1 MQQETNMNNWWNNL
15 SLKTKLQIPIQL
27 ILLVIMV
34 LAQRSALNTF
44 ENRVLEEAKQKA
56 EVSADGVLN
65 GLNML
70 MLNGIISDADQR
82 KLYVQKMGAS
92 KKVAELRV
100 MRNKPV
106 IDQFGPGMPSEHAVD
121 DLDKLA
127 LSSGKQQ
134 SILLDADGVH
144 KLRVVVPFIALKEF
158 RGTNCLMCHIVPEG
172 SVNGAASIT
181 LDVTEEYALM
191 DKANTILWGVQVVVQ
206 ILLYL
211 AIGWII
217 GFFIRPTQELQAA
230 MVAMQASGDLAKRAP
245 VRSQDEVGLTITAF
259 NALANN
265 FQVIVTQV
273 DGQAKQVATAAHS
286 LAEDAATLST
296 SVQQQSDSAGV
307 VAAAVI
313 QVSNSISSVAD
324 GTDRVAKLSNE
335 SLERANRGHESLQEM
350 VQELQNVETAVK
362 EIATAVSEF
371 VANTQSITNMTQQVR
386 DIAEQTNLLALNA
399 AIEAARAGEQGRGFA
414 VVADEVRKLAEKSA
428 HSATQIDEVTQ
439 SLGAQSAKVEKTVQ
453 RGMNALQTSQDHV
466 RDVTTVL
473 IQSNESVGGVNQGL
487 EEISRSIN
495 TQRDATQEIAR
506 NIERIATMSQ
516 QSNAIVQRTVTA
528 VKGMEQVS
536 ANLSKTVGRF
546 KV

>member
-1 MQQETNMNNWWNNL
+1 MNSWWSKL
-15 SLKTKLQIPIQL
+15 SLKNKLQIPIQL
-27 ILLVIMV
+27 ILLLIMV

-44 ENRVLEEAKQKA
+44 EDRVLDEARQKA

-70 MLNGIISDADQR
+70 MLNGIISDKEQR
-82 KLYVQKMGAS
+82 KLYVEKMGAS
-92 KKVAELRV
+92 SKVTELRV
-100 MRNKPV
+100 IRNTPV
-106 IDQFGPGMPSEHAVD
+106 TEQFGPGMPSEVAVD

-127 LSSGKQQ
+127 LSSAQQ
-134 SILLDADGVH
+134 QVSLSGQDGEQR
-144 KLRVVVPFIALKEF
+144 LRVVIPFIAQKDF

-181 LDVTEEYALM
+181 LDVSAEFALM
-191 DKANTILWGVQVVVQ
+191 QKANLLLWSVQLVVQVM
-206 ILLYL
+206 LYFI
-211 AIGWII
+211 IGWII
-217 GFFIRPTQELQAA
+217 GFFIRPTQELQQA

-245 VRSQDEVGLTITAF
+245 VRSQDEVGLTVKAF
-259 NALANN
+259 NELANN

-273 DGQAKQVATAAHS
+273 DGQAKQVFAAAHS
-286 LAEDAATLST
+286 LSEDSVKLSESVQKQSDAAGA
-296 SVQQQSDSAGV
+296 VASA
-307 VAAAVI
+307 VA
-313 QVSNSISSVAD
+313 QVSGSISQVAE
-324 GTDRVAKLSNE
+324 GTDRVAKLSE
-335 SLERANRGHESLQEM
+335 DSLERANRGRASLHEM
-350 VQELQNVETAVK
+350 VQELENVEAAVK

-439 SLGAQSAKVEKTVQ
+439 SLGAQSGKVEKTVQ

-466 RDVTTVL
+466 RDVTAIL

-506 NIERIATMSQ
+506 NIERIATMSA
-516 QSNAIVQRTVTA
+516 QSNVIVQRTVTA
-528 VKGMEQVS
+528 VQGMEQISV
-536 ANLSKTVGRF
+536 NLSKSVGKF

>member
-1 MQQETNMNNWWNNL
+1 MNNWWSKL
-15 SLKTKLQIPIQL
+15 SLKNKLQIPIQL
-27 ILLVIMV
+27 ILLIIMV

-44 ENRVLEEAKQKA
+44 EDRVLEEARQKA

-92 KKVAELRV
+92 NKVTELRV

-106 IDQFGPGMPSEHAVD
+106 IDQFGPGMPSEQAVD
-121 DLDKLA
+121 DLDRLA
-127 LSSGKQQ
+127 LSTGKQQ
-134 SILLDADGVH
+134 ILMGVAEGVH
-144 KLRVVVPFIALKEF
+144 KLRVVVPFVALKDF

-181 LDVTEEYALM
+181 LDVSEEFALM
-191 DKANTILWGVQVVVQ
+191 DRANVILWGVQLVVQ
-206 ILLYL
+206 LMLYFI
-211 AIGWII
+211 IGWII

-245 VRSQDEVGLTITAF
+245 VRSQDEVGQTVTAF

-273 DGQAKQVATAAHS
+273 DGQAKQVATAARGLS
-286 LAEDAATLST
+286 EDAAILSS
-296 SVQQQSDSAGV
+296 SVQKQSDSAGA
-307 VAAAVI
+307 VAAAVS
-313 QVSNSISSVAD
+313 QVSTSISSVAD
-324 GTDRVAKLSNE
+324 GTDRVAKLSHE

-350 VQELQNVETAVK
+350 VQELQHVETAVK

-453 RGMNALQTSQDHV
+453 RGMSALQTSQDHV
-466 RDVTTVL
+466 RDVTAVL
-473 IQSNESVGGVNQGL
+473 VQSNESVGGVNQGL

-506 NIERIATMSQ
+506 NIERIASMSQ
-516 QSNAIVQRTVTA
+516 QSNAIVQRTVMA

-536 ANLSKTVGRF
+536 ANLSTTVGRF

>member
-1 MQQETNMNNWWNNL
+1 MNNWWSKL
-15 SLKTKLQIPIQL
+15 SLKNKLQIPIQL

-34 LAQRSALNTF
+34 FAQRSALSTF
-44 ENRVLEEAKQKA
+44 ENQVLDEAKQKA

-82 KLYVQKMGAS
+82 KLYVEKMGAS
-92 KKVAELRV
+92 NKVAELRV

-106 IDQFGPGMPSEHAVD
+106 IDQFGPGLPSEQAVD
-121 DLDKLA
+121 DLDRLA
-127 LSSGKQQ
+127 LSTGKQQ
-134 SILLDADGVH
+134 TSMQDAEGVH
-144 KLRVVVPFIALKEF
+144 KLRVVVPFIAMKEF

-181 LDVTEEYALM
+181 LDVSEEYALM
-191 DKANTILWGVQVVVQ
+191 DKANTVLWGVQLIVQ
-206 ILLYL
+206 LLLYF

-230 MVAMQASGDLAKRAP
+230 MVAMHASGDLAKRAP
-245 VRSQDEVGLTITAF
+245 VRSQDEVGQTVTAF

-273 DGQAKQVATAAHS
+273 DGQAKQVAAAARS
-286 LAEDAATLST
+286 LSEDAATLSDSVQKQSDAAGAVAT
-296 SVQQQSDSAGV
+296 SVS
-307 VAAAVI
+307 
-313 QVSNSISSVAD
+313 QVSTSISNVAE

-350 VQELQNVETAVK
+350 VQELQHVETAVR

-466 RDVTTVL
+466 RDVTAVL
-473 IQSNESVGGVNQGL
+473 VQSNESVGGVNQGL

-495 TQRDATQEIAR
+495 SQRDATQEIAR
-506 NIERIATMSQ
+506 NVERIADMSQ
-516 QSNAIVQRTVTA
+516 KSNAIVQRTVLA

-536 ANLSKTVGRF
+536 ANLSSTVGRF